1 MTARAPVKKSDW
13 RHARIKGR
21 LPPRLV
27 RCPSAECGQYM
38 FPGGKKCPHCGGSL
52 VVLRRKQL
60 AAIRKAE
67 TALATLHKILGSM
80 SERSEG

>member
-1 MTARAPVKKSDW
+1 MTARAPIKKCDW

-38 FPGGKKCPHCGGSL
+38 FAGGKKCPHCGGSL

-60 AAIRKAE
+60 AALRKAE
-67 TALATLHKILGSM
+67 AAIATLQNILGALPES
-80 SERSEG
+80 SES